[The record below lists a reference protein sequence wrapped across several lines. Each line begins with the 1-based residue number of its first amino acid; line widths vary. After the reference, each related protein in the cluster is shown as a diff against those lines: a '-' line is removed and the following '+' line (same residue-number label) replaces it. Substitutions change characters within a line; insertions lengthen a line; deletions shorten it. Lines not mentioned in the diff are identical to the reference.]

1 MKPSVRSIVF
11 SRIIRAGWP
20 VGVLLLMPLALVAQL
35 PESGVVCLKEVSRN
49 DRAEL
54 TKKLQKI
61 TGWTDLQFGNDGVL
75 RKGGDKQPVGG
86 SQRARTLLDRAMS
99 ASDAIVIEDVSRD
112 PTVVFSR
119 ARFAH
124 VRQAALQTAPVFL
137 IQIDFADF
145 HHVTGD
151 RIALQAFDM
160 GWVVLHELDHIVNDS
175 HDANYAWETGDC
187 ETHINQMREEC
198 GLPVRQDYFFTF
210 LPTSTD
216 SVFARRFVR
225 LAFEKETAG
234 VRNKFWIVWDAD
246 LVGLP
251 DKQLASLK

>member
-1 MKPSVRSIVF
+1 
-11 SRIIRAGWP
+11 
-20 VGVLLLMPLALVAQL
+20 MPLQLVAQL

-49 DRAEL
+49 DRGEL
-54 TKKLQKI
+54 TGKLQKI

-75 RKGGDKQPVGG
+75 RKGNKQSVGG
-86 SQRARTLLDRAMS
+86 SQRARVLLGRAMS
-99 ASDAIVIEDVSRD
+99 AAYAIIIEDVSRD
-112 PTVVFSR
+112 PAVVFSR
-119 ARFAH
+119 ARYAH
-124 VRQAALQTAPVFL
+124 VRHPAPQTAPVFV

-151 RIALQAFDM
+151 RMALQAFDL

-175 HDANYAWETGDC
+175 LDANYAWETGDC
-187 ETHINQMREEC
+187 ETHVNQMREEC

-210 LPTSTD
+210 LPTPTD

-225 LAFEKETAG
+225 LAFEKEMGGTK
-234 VRNKFWIVWDAD
+234 NKFWLVWDAD

-251 DKQLASLK
+251 DKRIASLK